1 MVLLSLIGLKPLK
14 VFRARVRIVSSILS
28 LPVFVVFV
36 VCFKFIIGRVFTRL
50 DASLLSTVM
59 VYLLICNSSVFCL
72 PFQLEFGNI
81 HMKLAPQL
89 IPYAR
94 TFL

>member
-14 VFRARVRIVSSILS
+14 VSVPCQDSFIDPFIV
-28 LPVFVVFV
+28 VFVVFV
-36 VCFKFIIGRVFTRL
+36 VCFKFVIGRVFTRL